1 MLAVCACTHS
11 PRQWHADESFYALPP
26 PPPRY
31 SAAEVGAMF
40 DRPTN
45 APQLLRNLKI
55 AVDSDLY
62 YSYTDQ
68 ATEDW
73 LLRFAPNERKNVRF
87 VIALPKPGLQQGE
100 PHGLE
105 RRLAIYDGDEIDD
118 ILIYIPEP

>member
-1 MLAVCACTHS
+1 MLTPRSFLLGLGAMLAVCACTHS
-11 PRQWHADESFYALPP
+11 PRQWHPDESFYALPP

-62 YSYTDQ
+62 YS
-68 ATEDW
+68 
-73 LLRFAPNERKNVRF
+73 
-87 VIALPKPGLQQGE
+87 
-100 PHGLE
+100 
-105 RRLAIYDGDEIDD
+105 
-118 ILIYIPEP
+118 